1 MVSNYVTTPKTFL
14 DFAEN
19 KIYILI
25 NLTKLVPVK
34 KGLVDILTFL
44 QNEEGLV
51 YLYVD

>member
-1 MVSNYVTTPKTFL
+1 MVSNYVTTPKNFL

-19 KIYILI
+19 KKYILT